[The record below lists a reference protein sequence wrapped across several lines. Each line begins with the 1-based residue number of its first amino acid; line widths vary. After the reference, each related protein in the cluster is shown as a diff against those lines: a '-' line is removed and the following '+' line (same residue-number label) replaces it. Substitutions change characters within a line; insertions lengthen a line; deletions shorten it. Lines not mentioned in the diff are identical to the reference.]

1 VIKSR
6 GGPTTQPRGGAA
18 APAISLQ
25 HLSKRFGATHALS
38 DVSLSIAHGEIHA
51 LVGENGA
58 GKSTLGKI
66 VGGVYRPDS
75 GGLQVLGKSVT
86 GWDTRAALAGGVA
99 MIQQEL
105 SLVPE
110 MTVAEN
116 VFLGRETHRLGLL
129 RNDLGEQYAEL
140 DARVGFGLSA
150 DSRVTNLRIADQQK
164 VEILRALA
172 RDARVIIMDEPT
184 SSLTADETDRLHVII
199 QALRDQGRTIVYVT
213 HFLEHVLDKSDRV
226 SVMRDGH
233 LVRTARSADESK
245 ASLVEAMLG
254 RPLDLTFPAKSP
266 IPPDARP
273 ALELRDVECGASV
286 KGVSL
291 HVRHG
296 EIVGLAGLVGSGRS
310 EIARAVFGADPLTG
324 GEILIEGSPYRR
336 ASPRRSVRQKVAL
349 IPEDR
354 RRQGLVMSE
363 RVGRNIS
370 LPHLRL
376 MSRLGFV
383 ISRLEHRL
391 ARTMIARLKIH
402 PPRAE
407 HQVAALSGGN
417 QQKVLFAKW
426 MAGNPRVVL
435 LDEPTRGVDVGA
447 KRQLYEVVTE
457 LAKSG
462 AAVLIISSD
471 LEEVIGLAHRIYLV
485 REGRIIGDAVAEET
499 SVDDVLF
506 RLFGI
511 EGNNHRRETSEAV

>member
-1 VIKSR
+1 
-6 GGPTTQPRGGAA
+6 
-18 APAISLQ
+18 
-25 HLSKRFGATHALS
+25 
-38 DVSLSIAHGEIHA
+38 
-51 LVGENGA
+51 
-58 GKSTLGKI
+58 
-66 VGGVYRPDS
+66 
-75 GGLQVLGKSVT
+75 LQVLGKSVT

-105 SLVPE
+105 SLVPD

-129 RNDLGEQYAEL
+129 RNDLGGRYAEL
-140 DARVGFGLSA
+140 EARVGFGLSA
-150 DSRVTNLRIADQQK
+150 DARVSSLRIADRQK

-172 RDARVIIMDEPT
+172 RDARVIVMDEPT
-184 SSLTADETDRLHVII
+184 SSLTADETDRLHMII
-199 QALRDQGRTIVYVT
+199 QALRDQGRAIVYVS

-254 RPLDLTFPAKSP
+254 TPLDLTFPTKP
-266 IPPDARP
+266 LIPSDARP
-273 ALELRDVECGASV
+273 ALELRAVECGASV

-291 HVRHG
+291 HVRRG

-310 EIARAVFGADPLTG
+310 EIVRAVFGADPLTG
-324 GEILIEGSPYRR
+324 GEILLDGAPYRR

-363 RVGRNIS
+363 RVSRNIS
-370 LPHLRL
+370 LPHLKL
-376 MSRLGFV
+376 MSRLGFIV
-383 ISRLEHRL
+383 SRVERRL
-391 ARTMIARLKIH
+391 AQTMIARLKIH
-402 PPRAE
+402 PPRLE

-447 KRQLYEVVTE
+447 KRQLYEVVSD
-457 LAKSG
+457 LARSG
-462 AAVLIISSD
+462 AAVLLISSD
-471 LEEVIGLAHRIYLV
+471 LEEVIGLAHRVYIV
-485 REGRIIGDAVAEET
+485 RGGRVIGEALSEET
-499 SVDDVLF
+499 SLDDLVF
-506 RLFGI
+506 KLFGM
-511 EGNNHRRETSEAV
+511 ESNKHRSDSGEAV